1 MHYSICVIHEDG
13 TDVADALAPFDENLE
28 VEKVVEDDGYEYW
41 YNPNGKWD
49 WYQVG
54 GRWCGSLKLK
64 RGFKPTP
71 DMYGKPSNLLE
82 NGVDPY
88 FHDFGEDWVDSA
100 PINSIDTSLDM
111 RAWNA
116 AIEDWD
122 KAMNGETVGFFPTK
136 ENLLRDY
143 IIKENYA
150 ACRALFYFNYVI
162 DHEGNWHQMWPEDY
176 GWSVNISD
184 RLKWAQDFV
193 RRFLAPLRY
202 GSKKYRL
209 TAVDIHD

>member
-13 TDVADALAPFDENLE
+13 TDVADALEPFNENLE
-28 VEKVVEDDGYEYW
+28 IEKVVEDDGYEYW
-41 YNPNGKWD
+41 TNPNGKWD

-71 DMYGKPSNLLE
+71 DMYGEPSLLIDKSI
-82 NGVDPY
+82 DPY

-100 PINSIDTSLDM
+100 PIGSIDTSLDM
-111 RAWNA
+111 QAWDA

-122 KAMNGETVGFFPTK
+122 KAMNGETVGFFQTK
-136 ENLLRDY
+136 ESLLRDY

>member
-54 GRWCGSLKLK
+54 GRWTGSIKLK
-64 RGFKPTP
+64 DGVEPTS
-71 DMYGKPSNLLE
+71 DMYGEPSYCFDKD
-82 NGVDPY
+82 VDPY
-88 FHDFGEDWVDSA
+88 FHARGEHWVDSA
-100 PINSIDTSLDM
+100 LLKDIDTSLDM
-111 RAWNA
+111 RAWDA

-122 KAMNGETVGFFPTK
+122 KAMNGETVGFFQTK
-136 ENLLRDY
+136 ESLLRDY

-150 ACRALFYFNYVI
+150 ACHALFYFNYVI
-162 DHEGNWHQMWPEDY
+162 DHEGNWHQMWPE
-176 GWSVNISD
+176 GHWWSINISD

>member
-41 YNPNGKWD
+41 HNPNGTWD

-71 DMYGKPSNLLE
+71 DMYGKPSNILE
-82 NGVDPY
+82 EGVDPY
-88 FHDFGEDWVDSA
+88 FHDFCEDWVDSA
-100 PINSIDTSLDM
+100 PIGSIDTSLDM

-122 KAMNGETVGFFPTK
+122 KAMNGKTVGFFQTK
-136 ENLLRDY
+136 ESLLRDY

-150 ACRALFYFNYVI
+150 ACRALFYFGYVI
-162 DHEGNWHQMWPEDY
+162 DHEGNWHQMWPEGY
-176 GWSVNISD
+176 SWSVNISD

-209 TAVDIHD
+209 TAVDIHS

>member
-41 YNPNGKWD
+41 HNPNGKWD

-71 DMYGKPSNLLE
+71 DMYGKPSNILE
-82 NGVDPY
+82 EGVDPY

-100 PINSIDTSLDM
+100 PISSIDTSLDM
-111 RAWNA
+111 RAWDA

-122 KAMNGETVGFFPTK
+122 KAMNGETVGFFQTK
-136 ENLLRDY
+136 ESLLRDY

-150 ACRALFYFNYVI
+150 ACRALFYFGYVI
-162 DHEGNWHQMWPEDY
+162 DHEGNWHQMWPE
-176 GWSVNISD
+176 GHWWNINISD

>member
-41 YNPNGKWD
+41 HNPNGKWD

-71 DMYGKPSNLLE
+71 DMYGKPSNILE
-82 NGVDPY
+82 EGVDPY

-100 PINSIDTSLDM
+100 PIISIDTSLDM
-111 RAWNA
+111 QAWDA

-122 KAMNGETVGFFPTK
+122 KAMNGETVGFFRTK
-136 ENLLRDY
+136 ESLLRDY

-150 ACRALFYFNYVI
+150 ACHALFYFNYVI
-162 DHEGNWHQMWPEDY
+162 DHEGNWHQMWPEGY
-176 GWSVNISD
+176 WSVNISD

-193 RRFLAPLRY
+193 RRFLAPLCH
-202 GSKKYRL
+202 GPKKYRL

>member
-13 TDVADALAPFDENLE
+13 TDVADALEPFNENLE
-28 VEKVVEDDGYEYW
+28 IEKVVEDDGYEYW
-41 YNPNGKWD
+41 TNPNGKWD

-71 DMYGKPSNLLE
+71 DMYGEPSACIDKSI
-82 NGVDPY
+82 DPY

-100 PINSIDTSLDM
+100 PIGSIDTSLDM
-111 RAWNA
+111 RAWDA

-122 KAMNGETVGFFPTK
+122 KAMSGETIGFFQTK
-136 ENLLRDY
+136 ESLLRDY

-150 ACRALFYFNYVI
+150 ACRALFYFTYVI
-162 DHEGNWHQMWPEDY
+162 DHEGNWHQMWPEGY
-176 GWSVNISD
+176 WWSVNISD

-209 TAVDIHD
+209 TAVDIHS

>member
-41 YNPNGKWD
+41 HNPNGKWD

-71 DMYGKPSNLLE
+71 DMYGKPSNILE
-82 NGVDPY
+82 EGVDPY

-100 PINSIDTSLDM
+100 PIGSIDTSLDM
-111 RAWNA
+111 QAWNA

-122 KAMNGETVGFFPTK
+122 KAMNGETVGLFQTK
-136 ENLLRDY
+136 ESLLRDY

-162 DHEGNWHQMWPEDY
+162 DHEGNWHQMWPEGY

>member
-41 YNPNGKWD
+41 HNPNGKWD

-71 DMYGKPSNLLE
+71 DMYGKPSNILE
-82 NGVDPY
+82 EGVDPY

-100 PINSIDTSLDM
+100 PISSIDTSLDM
-111 RAWNA
+111 QAWDA

-122 KAMNGETVGFFPTK
+122 KAMNGETVGFFQTK
-136 ENLLRDY
+136 ESLLRDY

-176 GWSVNISD
+176 RWSVNISD

-193 RRFLAPLRY
+193 RRFLAPLKY

>member
-13 TDVADALAPFDENLE
+13 TNVADILAPFDYNLE

-54 GRWCGSLKLK
+54 GRWTGSIKLK
-64 RGFKPTP
+64 DGVEPTS
-71 DMYGKPSNLLE
+71 DMYGEPSYCFDKN
-82 NGVDPY
+82 VDPY
-88 FHDFGEDWVDSA
+88 FHARGEHWVDSA
-100 PINSIDTSLDM
+100 LLKDIDTSLDM
-111 RAWNA
+111 QAWDA

-122 KAMNGETVGFFPTK
+122 KAMNGETVGFFQTK
-136 ENLLRDY
+136 ETLLRDY

-150 ACRALFYFNYVI
+150 ACRALFYFGYVI
-162 DHEGNWHQMWPEDY
+162 DHEGNWHQMWPE
-176 GWSVNISD
+176 GHWWSINISD